1 MTMSDPVADMLTRVR
16 NANSAR
22 HNSVSLPVSKMKVAI
37 ASVLKDEGFIS
48 GYQVTNEPD
57 KPQQDIKLNL
67 VYQGT
72 KKTPLING
80 LRRISKP
87 GLRVYVQS
95 REIPRVLGG
104 LGIAILSTPKG
115 VMTGQEA
122 RRQQTGGEVICYVW

>member
-1 MTMSDPVADMLTRVR
+1 MTMSDPLADMLTRVR

-22 HNSVSLPVSKMKVAI
+22 HSSVSLPVSKMKVAI
-37 ASVLKDEGFIS
+37 ASVLKEEGFIS
-48 GYQVTNEPD
+48 DYSVSND
-57 KPQQDIKLNL
+57 DASPQQDIKLDL

-72 KKTPLING
+72 KKTPIING

-122 RRQQTGGEVICYVW
+122 RRQKTGGEVICYVW